1 MATGNTAQCK
11 ILIFMVTSVPGRPIY
26 VYKNTQTRKKKKKA
40 MKSILILSPRGSKRG
55 QEEYR
60 SEREKVFGINIAS
73 FYIRPFLQ
81 EKW

>member
-1 MATGNTAQCK
+1 MFIKTHK
-11 ILIFMVTSVPGRPIY
+11 HE
-26 VYKNTQTRKKKKKA
+26 KKKKA

>member
-26 VYKNTQTRKKKKKA
+26 VYKNTQTRKKKKA
-40 MKSILILSPRGSKRG
+40 MKSILILFPRGSKRG
-55 QEEYR
+55 QEEHR

>member
-1 MATGNTAQCK
+1 MFIKTHK
-11 ILIFMVTSVPGRPIY
+11 HE
-26 VYKNTQTRKKKKKA
+26 KKKA

-60 SEREKVFGINIAS
+60 SEREKFFGINIAS